1 MEEEIN
7 LLKHTTVTET
17 KMIENFEEL
26 KSSLKEELTKTFV
39 PPLIKRLVKQAI
51 ADIMKED
58 YIGNIISAHMVNEVQ
73 SLKANVENTTT
84 QLNVVT
90 QELRYVQ
97 RERDIYRESLERAHG
112 ELTKDILAL
121 QMQLTGLTEDLMTL
135 NMTCCW
141 TRKEIKEDDVNQSSL
156 TTSSLSQVLFTTSAT
171 TYPGTTSA
179 STTDPSQGPSP
190 SKTVPP
196 VPVTTQY
203 TDLQASTTHPSEDP
217 SPSKMVPSV
226 PVETQDSDPIATPS
240 QADSDLYSASMNGDL
255 EAVRR
260 ILSAGHVNINTR
272 RGWGWTP
279 VMAAARYGHR
289 DVVEFL
295 VGRGADVSLVNR
307 DGNNILHL
315 ACYGGD
321 LETVKLI
328 LSLNVVDVNS
338 RGGRYSRTPVMEAAV
353 YGYRDMVELLVGKG
367 ADVSLVDN
375 RGYNIIHYAS
385 LYGHLET
392 VKLILSLNVVDINA
406 RTNYG
411 DTAADM
417 AKRWRHQKMVDFL
430 VSRGAH

>member
-203 TDLQASTTHPSEDP
+203 TDLQA
-217 SPSKMVPSV
+217 
-226 PVETQDSDPIATPS
+226 TPS